1 MELLDNDAEG
11 IEANGTNRTTSV
23 FLVSVPILDKADESN
38 WIWQFTTRID
48 DDASLIER
56 LNQLL
61 YENERWLMQ
70 RFCWDDAM
78 AGCGTL
84 ADAGY
89 VIGDFTVIKLGC
101 DLPPCG
107 NYHGSLEHIDLG
119 RVHE

>member
-1 MELLDNDAEG
+1 MELLDNTAEG
-11 IEANGTNRTTSV
+11 NETDGTRSPTNL

-48 DDASLIER
+48 DAASLIER
-56 LNQLL
+56 LNELL

-78 AGCGTL
+78 ADCGTL

-89 VIGDFTVIKLGC
+89 VIGDFTVVKLGC
-101 DLPPCG
+101 DLPPCS
-107 NYHGSLEHIDLG
+107 NSHGPLEHIDLG